1 VTGESAVSG
10 ESSSTPWS
18 ALGREAMTALAET
31 WGSLAEV
38 CRELGPEHW
47 LVPTECPGWSVQ
59 DQLSHLI
66 GIERSLL
73 GEAAP
78 DWDEPLGVH
87 VRTEFAEDNERW
99 IAARRSR
106 PGADVLAEFV
116 AVTELR
122 LATLEGLTEKEWGHV
137 GPTIIGAVAYAD
149 FMRTRVFDSWVHE
162 QDVRY
167 ALGRPGGSGGLAS
180 AIGVGQVQAAMGFV
194 VGKRAAAPEGSVVRF
209 VVSGPA
215 HDARVITL
223 AVEGGRARP
232 APEGAIPTVVLAM
245 SSIDFVRLGC
255 GRVGA
260 GEGGAGEGGAGEGG
274 STGEGGA
281 AASVDVGGDAA
292 LGKSILE
299 AMNFMF

>member
-1 VTGESAVSG
+1 MTGESAANAEG
-10 ESSSTPWS
+10 GATPWS
-18 ALGREAMTALAET
+18 DRGREAMTALAET
-31 WGSLAEV
+31 WGSLADL
-38 CRELGPEHW
+38 CHELGPEHW
-47 LVPTECPGWSVQ
+47 LVPTACPGWSVQ
-59 DQLSHLI
+59 DHLSHLI

-78 DWDEPLGVH
+78 DWDEPLGDH
-87 VRTEFAEDNERW
+87 VRTEFAENNERW

-116 AVTELR
+116 AVTDLR
-122 LATLEGLTEKEWGHV
+122 LATLEGLTEEEWGHV
-137 GPTIIGAVAYAD
+137 APTIIGEVAYDD

-162 QDVRY
+162 QDVRV

-209 VVSGPA
+209 MVSGPA
-215 HDARVITL
+215 HDARAFTL
-223 AVEGGRARP
+223 AMESGRARP
-232 APEGAIPTVVLAM
+232 APEGAVPTVVLAM

-260 GEGGAGEGGAGEGG
+260 GEA
-274 STGEGGA
+274 GA
-281 AASVDVGGDAA
+281 AAAPVEVEGDAA
-292 LGKSILE
+292 LGKRILE